1 MSNRLGLTPPTK
13 LTDEQKP
20 VQELFG
26 DYTKARYDTAP
37 QTSLEDGT
45 LIGPF
50 AILLH
55 HPQLGEPFYRLA
67 QGFRKIPGLSPYGRE
82 VVIAVAGARSQA
94 AYENYAHAII
104 AHKEGISEAELHDI
118 HAGRCPE
125 TLTEEGKVAFELATA
140 LGKPGVLEQGI
151 WDNAVKV
158 LGRDGAAA
166 AVHYTG
172 FYSYVGTILK
182 RHSGLGSHAVKCCGT
197 ASYHPSAQIHD
208 YHMHLTFLTASACRT
223 AVFATAKRAGFVH
236 IACEKDSS
244 NGWIGWYDRNIVG
257 DAPMGVGKGLTGACP
272 RDRARAGCA
281 QR

>member
-1 MSNRLGLTPPTK
+1 MGKDWFWYTAMSNRLGLTPPTK

-20 VQELFG
+20 VHELFG
-26 DYTKARYDTAP
+26 DYTNARYDGAP

-50 AILLH
+50 GILLH

-67 QGFRKIPGLSPYGRE
+67 QGLRMIPGLSSYGRE

-104 AHKEGISEAELHDI
+104 ANGEGISEAELHEI

-140 LGKPGVLEQGI
+140 LGRPGILEQAI
-151 WDNAVKV
+151 WDKAVKV

-172 FYSYVGTILK
+172 FYSYVGIVLNGFDAK
-182 RHSGLGSHAVKCCGT
+182 VPGEESSHNQ
-197 ASYHPSAQIHD
+197 SSA
-208 YHMHLTFLTASACRT
+208 M
-223 AVFATAKRAGFVH
+223 
-236 IACEKDSS
+236 
-244 NGWIGWYDRNIVG
+244 N
-257 DAPMGVGKGLTGACP
+257 
-272 RDRARAGCA
+272 
-281 QR
+281 

>member
-1 MSNRLGLTPPTK
+1 MSNRLGLTSPTK

-50 AILLH
+50 GILLH

-104 AHKEGISEAELHDI
+104 AHKEGISEAELHEI

-125 TLTEEGKVAFELATA
+125 TLTEEGKAAFELATA

-172 FYSYVGTILK
+172 FYSYVGTILN
-182 RHSGLGSHAVKCCGT
+182 GF
-197 ASYHPSAQIHD
+197 D
-208 YHMHLTFLTASACRT
+208 
-223 AVFATAKRAGFVH
+223 AKVPG
-236 IACEKDSS
+236 EQSS
-244 NGWIGWYDRNIVG
+244 
-257 DAPMGVGKGLTGACP
+257 PK
-272 RDRARAGCA
+272 
-281 QR
+281 